1 VRPMSESEPVQHVAP
16 AGHPAH
22 YGVAGRLLGAVHDF
36 PERGVIGALI
46 VVTIGASLISGTFLT
61 RSNLFGIA
69 QDVTFLGFI
78 VVGVSVALIAGE
90 IDLSVGSVFGLTS
103 CVTATLLRDGHSPAV
118 AIGAGLLVGAAAG
131 AANGIAALVI
141 GVPAVI
147 VTLASLGIFRGLTLV
162 LTHTA
167 PVTGMPSDHFLFDT
181 VGNATVLGGL
191 SWLTVILLVYA
202 LFAALGL
209 AKSVAGFRIY
219 SVGSNREAAR
229 LIGMSVARTRV
240 GVMTFSGVCAGL
252 AGVLSVFYLS
262 GASPTGGTGYELD
275 ALAAVIIGGVALTG
289 GRGTVFG
296 AVIGLVVVGIV
307 RNILVLAGVS
317 PSWQQAVSGGVLLAA
332 VAIGRISSMREP

>member
-1 VRPMSESEPVQHVAP
+1 MTDVESIDRVAASARPPHEPTASRIGE
-16 AGHPAH
+16 AL
-22 YGVAGRLLGAVHDF
+22 RRF
-36 PERGVIGALI
+36 PERGVIGALV
-46 VVTIGASLISGTFLT
+46 VVTIGASLVSNNFLN
-61 RSNLFGIA
+61 RDNLFGIA

-103 CVTATLLRDGHSPAV
+103 CVTAILLRDGHSPTIAIAV
-118 AIGAGLLVGAAAG
+118 GLLVGAAAG
-131 AANGIAALVI
+131 AANGIAALLI
-141 GVPAVI
+141 GVPGVI
-147 VTLASLGIFRGLTLV
+147 VTLASLGIYRGITLV
-162 LTHTA
+162 LTNTA

-202 LFAALGL
+202 FLAAVGL
-209 AKSVAGFRIY
+209 AKTVTGFRVY

-252 AGVLSVFYLS
+252 AGVLSVFYLA

-289 GRGTVFG
+289 GRGTVLG
-296 AVIGLVVVGIV
+296 ALIGLVVVGIV
-307 RNILVLAGVS
+307 RNILVLGGVS

-332 VAIGRISSMREP
+332 VAIGRLSTLREP